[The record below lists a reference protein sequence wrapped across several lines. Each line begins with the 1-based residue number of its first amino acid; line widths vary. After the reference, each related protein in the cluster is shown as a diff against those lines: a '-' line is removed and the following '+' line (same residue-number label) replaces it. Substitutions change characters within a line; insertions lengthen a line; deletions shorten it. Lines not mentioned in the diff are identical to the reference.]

1 MRCFTFFIEMIV
13 FGTAGIEWKTDL
25 KTCLTKGVVVGH
37 AGAASAPALLE
48 DNQAGCVAWT
58 NTKL

>member
-1 MRCFTFFIEMIV
+1 MIV
-13 FGTAGIEWKTDL
+13 YGTAGIEWKTTL
-25 KTCLTKGVVVGH
+25 KTCLTNGVVVGH
-37 AGAASAPALLE
+37 AGAASAPVLLE